1 MSAPLETDSLP
12 PVALGRH
19 GGITIVK
26 EDTTVAFISDRRL
39 YLTAD
44 RSSVVEEGDPGAA
57 YLLVGEGGEVSTA
70 VARQY
75 GLKAPSKQ
83 PPDDS
88 APEPKEPAD
97 AEDLDTIKEQAKAQK
112 QADNKAVAPKADK

>member
-1 MSAPLETDSLP
+1 MSGDIDTDSLP

-19 GGITIVK
+19 GGITILK
-26 EDTTVAFISDRRL
+26 GDTTVAFVSDRRL

-44 RSSVVEEGDPGAA
+44 RSAVVEEGDAGAA
-57 YLLVGEGGEVSTA
+57 YLLVGVGGEVPTS
-70 VARQY
+70 VAKQY

-88 APEPKEPAD
+88 PPAAKDPAD
-97 AEDLDTIKEQAKAQK
+97 AEDLDTIQAEAKAVEP
-112 QADNKAVAPKADK
+112 AANKAVLPKSDK

>member
-1 MSAPLETDSLP
+1 
-12 PVALGRH
+12 
-19 GGITIVK
+19 
-26 EDTTVAFISDRRL
+26 VAFISDRRL